1 MTTRH
6 FRTPFF
12 LALLSLLTLAAC
24 KSETKHSDS
33 MEEQALEAVAP
44 VVEVVTR
51 SMEFYAPDTL
61 PSGWNHIA
69 YKNQSTEPHFILLD
83 KYPEG
88 KSIADTRAEVLPP
101 FDEGMALIMEGKG
114 EAAMAAFGKLP
125 AWFSEIVYYG
135 GTGLISPGGTARSTV
150 KLDPG
155 YYIMECYVKMPDG
168 SWHTSMGM
176 AKELIVKDED
186 SNLTPPEATV
196 SVSVSGSEGYNM
208 TGNPV
213 AGKNV
218 FAVTYA
224 DQMVHE
230 NFVGHDLNLVRLDGD
245 TDEDA
250 LEVWMNWSVPN
261 GLMSSTV
268 PEGVTF
274 LGGANDA
281 PAGTTHYFEAELT
294 PGRYAFIAEVPDTRK
309 KNLFLSFIVGE

>member
-1 MTTRH
+1 MTITNHRI
-6 FRTPFF
+6 RCAW
-12 LALLSLLTLAAC
+12 ALLPLLALAAC
-24 KSETKHSDS
+24 KSETKQTAPPEEDAEV
-33 MEEQALEAVAP
+33 MEVP

-51 SMEFYAPDTL
+51 SMEFFAPDTI

-69 YKNQSTEPHFILLD
+69 YDNRSTEPHFILLD

-88 KSIADTRAEVLPP
+88 KSIEDTRAEVLPP

-135 GTGLISPGGTARSTV
+135 GTGLISPGKTALSTI

-176 AKELIVKDED
+176 AKELIVRTED
-186 SNLTPPEATV
+186 SGLSAPGASV
-196 SVSVSGSEGYNM
+196 SVSVSGTEGYTM
-208 TGNPV
+208 TGIPV
-213 AGKNV
+213 AGTNV

-224 DQMVHE
+224 DQMAHE
-230 NFVGHDLNLVRLDGD
+230 NFVGHDLNLVRLEEGA
-245 TDEDA
+245 DEDA
-250 LEVWMNWSVPN
+250 LESWMNWSVPT

-274 LGGANDA
+274 LGGANDGA
-281 PAGTTHYFEAELT
+281 AGTTHYFEAELS
-294 PGRYAFIAEVPDTRK
+294 PGRYALIAEVPDTRK
-309 KNLFLSFIVGE
+309 KNLFLAFTVGE